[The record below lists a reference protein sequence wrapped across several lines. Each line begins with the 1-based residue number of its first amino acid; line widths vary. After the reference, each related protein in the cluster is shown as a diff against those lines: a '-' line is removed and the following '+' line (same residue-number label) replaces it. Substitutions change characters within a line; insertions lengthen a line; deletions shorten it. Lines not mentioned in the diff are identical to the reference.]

1 MKYERGTT
9 MNLVEIY
16 SAYKEESTEYFSWLE
31 AVVDSDFQN
40 DATPII
46 RVRLIDTKEQF
57 EKWMEA
63 CSNLEVEEKDQDNL
77 KDLRYLILDSL
88 FLAADLVRFFET
100 DDLGRF
106 KMRVLNYL
114 NKKRRAEMFGETPGG
129 NCRVMPEGE

>member
-1 MKYERGTT
+1 

-16 SAYKEESTEYFSWLE
+16 SAYKEESAEYTTWLE
-31 AVVDSDFQN
+31 AIVSSDFQN
-40 DATPII
+40 DAMPII

-57 EKWMEA
+57 EKWMEV

-114 NKKRRAEMFGETPGG
+114 NKKRSILLE
-129 NCRVMPEGE
+129 

>member
-1 MKYERGTT
+1 

-16 SAYKEESTEYFSWLE
+16 EAYRVVSVEYIEWLE
-31 AVVDSDFQN
+31 IVVQSDFQN
-40 DATPII
+40 DAEPII
-46 RVRLIDTKEQF
+46 RLRLIDTKKQF
-57 EKWMEA
+57 EEWMEQ
-63 CSNLEVEEKDQDNL
+63 CNELEVEEKDETNL

-114 NKKRRAEMFGETPGG
+114 NKKRRAELFGETP
-129 NCRVMPEGE
+129 RSPR

>member
-1 MKYERGTT
+1 

-16 SAYKEESTEYFSWLE
+16 EAYRVVSVEYIEWLE
-31 AVVDSDFQN
+31 IVVQSDFQN
-40 DATPII
+40 DAEPII
-46 RVRLIDTKEQF
+46 RLRLIDTKKQF
-57 EKWMEA
+57 EEWMEQ
-63 CSNLEVEEKDQDNL
+63 CNELEVEEKDETNL

-114 NKKRRAEMFGETPGG
+114 NKKRRVELFGETP
-129 NCRVMPEGE
+129 RSPR

>member
-1 MKYERGTT
+1 

-16 SAYKEESTEYFSWLE
+16 EAYRVVSVEYIEWLE
-31 AVVDSDFQN
+31 IVVQSDFQN
-40 DATPII
+40 DAEPII
-46 RVRLIDTKEQF
+46 RLRLIDTKKQF
-57 EKWMEA
+57 EEWMEQ
-63 CSNLEVEEKDQDNL
+63 CNELEVEEKDETNL

-114 NKKRRAEMFGETPGG
+114 NKKRRAELFGETPRSE
-129 NCRVMPEGE
+129 CRVTMAPNEDI

>member
-1 MKYERGTT
+1 MKDERGTT

-16 SAYKEESTEYFSWLE
+16 SAYKEESTEYITWLE
-31 AVVDSDFQN
+31 AVVNSDFQN
-40 DATPII
+40 DAMPII
-46 RVRLIDTKEQF
+46 RVRLIDTKEQL

-63 CSNLEVEEKDQDNL
+63 CANLEVEEKDKENL

-129 NCRVMPEGE
+129 SCRVMPEGE